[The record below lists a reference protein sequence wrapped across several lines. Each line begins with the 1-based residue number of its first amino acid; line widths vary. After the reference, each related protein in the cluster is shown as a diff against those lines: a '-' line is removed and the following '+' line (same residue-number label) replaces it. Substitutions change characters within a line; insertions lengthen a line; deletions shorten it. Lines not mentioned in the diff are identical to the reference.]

1 VAGLSEASESAYAA
15 VFRAR
20 AGDGSPA
27 ARLYVKEPD
36 LLRPLVMAGTWDGE
50 ARGALEAAALSMGW
64 KLRCPD
70 GLGKGRVF
78 LGPGT
83 AGMSGTALTSGA
95 AGTAGTGGASGAA
108 ATSGATGSPG
118 SAGHAGPA
126 SAGKVLDLLLEI
138 HARLLE
144 SGEALRVDVFTK
156 TLSVERNGE

>member
-1 VAGLSEASESAYAA
+1 VPGLSEASESAYAA

-36 LLRPLVMAGTWDGE
+36 LLRPLAMAGTWEGE

-70 GLGKGRVF
+70 GLGNGRVF

-83 AGMSGTALTSGA
+83 VGMSGIALTSGS
-95 AGTAGTGGASGAA
+95 AGTAGASGTGGMSGV
-108 ATSGATGSPG
+108 TGSPG
-118 SAGHAGPA
+118 SAGRVGPA
-126 SAGKVLDLLLEI
+126 PAGNVLDLLLAI

-156 TLSVERNGE
+156 TLSVERNGQ